1 MDRRVRK
8 SRQALFDAFT
18 KLMVEH
24 PFQKLSIAMVTK
36 EADVNRG
43 TFYLHFKDKF
53 ELREQCIDMHLK
65 QLMNSCTGDSQE
77 LFTSKKAM
85 LTTFDYLNANA
96 AFYKVML
103 VGEDNTF
110 FRKRMEGILRV
121 GLNDFVESKTIK
133 DPIDK
138 EIIMQAT
145 ISAGAGLIEWWLTTR
160 NDLEPSYLVERFW
173 NIINVEW

>member
-1 MDRRVRK
+1 MDRRVKK

-24 PFQKLSIAMVTK
+24 PFQKLSIAMVTE

-53 ELREQCIDMHLK
+53 DLREQCIDMHLN
-65 QLMNSCTGDSQE
+65 QLMTSCTGGDQK

-85 LTTFDYLNANA
+85 LTTFDYLKDNAS
-96 AFYKVML
+96 FYKVML
-103 VGEDNTF
+103 TGEDNTF
-110 FRKRMEGILRV
+110 FRRRMEEILRI
-121 GLNDFVESKTIK
+121 GLTDFVESKTIK

-138 EIIMQAT
+138 EIMMQAI
-145 ISAGAGLIEWWLTTR
+145 ISAGAGLIEWWLTNR
-160 NDLEPSYLVERFW
+160 NDLEPNYLVDRFLK
-173 NIINVEW
+173 IINIDL

>member
-1 MDRRVRK
+1 MDRRVKK

-53 ELREQCIDMHLK
+53 ELREQCIDMHLT
-65 QLMNSCTGDSQE
+65 QLMTSCAGGSKE
-77 LFTSKKAM
+77 EFTSKKAM

-103 VGEDNTF
+103 TGEDNTF
-110 FRKRMEGILRV
+110 FRKRMEEILKV
-121 GLNDFVESKTIK
+121 GLSDFIESKTFK

-138 EIIMQAT
+138 EIMMQAT
-145 ISAGAGLIEWWLTTR
+145 ISAGAGLIEWWLTTK
-160 NDLEPSYLVERFW
+160 NELDPGYLVERFW
-173 NIINVEW
+173 DIIYVER

>member
-1 MDRRVRK
+1 MDRRIKK

-24 PFQKLSIAMVTK
+24 SFQKLSIAMLTK

-53 ELREQCIDMHLK
+53 ELREQCIDMHLT
-65 QLMNSCTGDSQE
+65 QLMTSCAGGDHK
-77 LFTSKKAM
+77 LFTSKTAM
-85 LTTFDYLNANA
+85 LTTFDYLNTHA

-103 VGEDNTF
+103 TGEDNTF
-110 FRKRMEGILRV
+110 FRKRMEEILKI
-121 GLNDFVESKTIK
+121 GLSDFVESKATNN
-133 DPIDK
+133 PIDK
-138 EIIMQAT
+138 EIMMQAT

-160 NDLEPSYLVERFW
+160 NDLEPSYLVGRFW
-173 NIINVEW
+173 EIINVER

>member
-1 MDRRVRK
+1 MDRRVKK

-18 KLMVEH
+18 KLMVTH

-53 ELREQCIDMHLK
+53 ELREQCIDMHLT
-65 QLMNSCTGDSQE
+65 QLMTTCTGDSKE

-103 VGEDNTF
+103 TGEDNTF
-110 FRKRMEGILRV
+110 FRKRMEEILKI
-121 GLNDFVESKTIK
+121 GLSDFIESKPINN
-133 DPIDK
+133 PIDK
-138 EIIMQAT
+138 EIMMQAT
-145 ISAGAGLIEWWLTTR
+145 ISAGAGLIEWWLTNR
-160 NDLEPSYLVERFW
+160 NDLEPTYLVDRFW
-173 NIINVEW
+173 EIINVER

>member
-1 MDRRVRK
+1 MDRRVRR

-24 PFQKLSIAMVTK
+24 SFQKLSIAMITK

-43 TFYLHFKDKF
+43 TFYLHFKDKY
-53 ELREQCIDMHLK
+53 ELREQCVDSHLTK
-65 QLMNSCTGDSQE
+65 LMTTCAGDNGES
-77 LFTSKKAM
+77 LFSKKAM

-103 VGEDNTF
+103 TGEDNTF
-110 FRKRMEGILRV
+110 FRKRMEEILKI
-121 GLNDFVESKTIK
+121 GLSDVFSKK
-133 DPIDK
+133 AVNDPIEK
-138 EIIMQAT
+138 EIMVQAT

-160 NDLEPSYLVERFW
+160 SELDPAYLVDRFW
-173 NIINVEW
+173 GILNIEG